1 MISESIDFNHPLKQA
16 CLDEIEDTCDGI
28 PHGDARV
35 IRCLQDG
42 DRKKF
47 SRKCTKVRPVA
58 PRVIALWPLPS
69 GARRLAA
76 LSCSPQVAGGCRRRS
91 RCC

>member
-1 MISESIDFNHPLKQA
+1 MQGDGRIIQCLQEARAQLSSGCSTALFDHEVMISESIDFNHPLKQA
-16 CLDEIEDTCDGI
+16 CLTEMEDTCDGI

-47 SRKCTKVRPVA
+47 RKQCRDVRSA
-58 PRVIALWPLPS
+58 TAELP
-69 GARRLAA
+69 
-76 LSCSPQVAGGCRRRS
+76 
-91 RCC
+91 